1 MIKETFEVSLVVRPR
16 SKYEVLSQLMEEV
29 GELATE
35 VSIAEGYSN
44 KETNEG
50 IISEGVDVIT
60 CVLDLIWLG
69 SPNITEEELEA
80 DIMAVLQQKLQKWKK
95 KGG

>member
-1 MIKETFEVSLVVRPR
+1 MIKETFEVSAAVKPR

-35 VSIAEGYSN
+35 VSISEGYSN
-44 KETNEG
+44 KERDEG
-50 IISEGVDVIT
+50 ILGEGVDVIT
-60 CVLDLIWLG
+60 CVLDLIWLAD
-69 SPNITEEELEA
+69 PTLTEEEVM
-80 DIMAVLQQKLQKWKK
+80 DILRIKLKKWKK